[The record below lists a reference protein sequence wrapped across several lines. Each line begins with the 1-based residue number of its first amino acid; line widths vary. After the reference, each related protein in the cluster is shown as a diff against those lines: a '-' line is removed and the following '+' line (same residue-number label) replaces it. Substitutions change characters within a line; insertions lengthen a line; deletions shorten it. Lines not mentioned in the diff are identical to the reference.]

1 MLTEKECEVM
11 NSFEKDTLMEAL
23 GLTFVPTDDECAVV
37 EMPISV
43 STRQHMGIVHGGA
56 YLALAET
63 AAGAG
68 SLHVAG
74 MDANVCGIQVSGNH
88 VMMSPTQGKV
98 VGYATLVSAGH
109 TIHVWNVDV
118 KDEEGNLLST
128 VRVVNR
134 LVVSQ
139 PK

>member
-11 NSFEKDTLMEAL
+11 NALSKDTLMEAL
-23 GLTFVPTDDECAVV
+23 GMRFVPTDDDVV
-37 EMPISV
+37 VVKMPISK

-63 AAGAG
+63 VAGAG

-74 MDANVCGIQVSGNH
+74 LDAKVCGIEVSGNH
-88 VMMSPTQGKV
+88 VQMSPFE
-98 VGYATLVSAGH
+98 GYVTGFGSLISAGH

-118 KDEEGNLLST
+118 KDEEDNLLST
-128 VRVVNR
+128 IRVVNR
-134 LVVSQ
+134 IE
-139 PK
+139 K

>member
-11 NSFEKDTLMEAL
+11 NSLSKDTMMEAL
-23 GLTFVPTDDECAVV
+23 GMVFIPTNDDCVV
-37 EMPISV
+37 VKMPISK

-63 AAGAG
+63 VAGAG

-74 MDANVCGIQVSGNH
+74 IDAKVCGIEVSGNH
-88 VMMSPTQGKV
+88 VMMSPFE
-98 VGYATLVSAGH
+98 GYVIGYGTLISAGH

-118 KDEEGNLLST
+118 KDEGSNLLST
-128 VRVVNR
+128 IRVVNR
-134 LVVSQ
+134 IE
-139 PK
+139 K

>member
-11 NSFEKDTLMEAL
+11 NSFKKDTLMEAL
-23 GLTFVPTDDECAVV
+23 GMVFVPTDDDFVV
-37 EMPISV
+37 VRMPISK

-63 AAGAG
+63 VAGAG

-74 MDANVCGIQVSGNH
+74 MDTKVCGIEVSGNH
-88 VMMSPTQGKV
+88 VMMSSTEGV
-98 VGYATLVSAGH
+98 VIGYGTVISAGH

-118 KDEEGNLLST
+118 KDEAGNLLST
-128 VRVVNR
+128 IRVVNR
-134 LVVSQ
+134 IQ
-139 PK
+139 

>member
-11 NSFEKDTLMEAL
+11 NSFKKDTMMEAL
-23 GLTFVPTDDECAVV
+23 GMVFVPTDDDFVV
-37 EMPISV
+37 VKMPISK

-63 AAGAG
+63 VAGAG

-74 MDANVCGIQVSGNH
+74 MDAKVCGIEVSGNH
-88 VMMSPTQGKV
+88 VMMSPTEGGV
-98 VGYATLVSAGH
+98 IGYGTVISAGH

-118 KDEEGNLLST
+118 KDEAGNLLST
-128 VRVVNR
+128 IRVVNR
-134 LVVSQ
+134 IQ
-139 PK
+139 

>member
-11 NSFEKDTLMEAL
+11 NSFKKDTLMEAL

-37 EMPISV
+37 EMPISA

-68 SLHVAG
+68 
-74 MDANVCGIQVSGNH
+74 
-88 VMMSPTQGKV
+88 
-98 VGYATLVSAGH
+98 
-109 TIHVWNVDV
+109 
-118 KDEEGNLLST
+118 
-128 VRVVNR
+128 
-134 LVVSQ
+134 
-139 PK
+139 